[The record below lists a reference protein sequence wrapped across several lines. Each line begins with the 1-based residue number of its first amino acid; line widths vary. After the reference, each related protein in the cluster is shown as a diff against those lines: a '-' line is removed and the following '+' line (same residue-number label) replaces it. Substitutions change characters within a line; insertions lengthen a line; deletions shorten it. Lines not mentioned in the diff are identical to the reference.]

1 MSFKTYLKNPLNQQ
15 YIAEIL
21 FPILGYLFFDW
32 SLLIIVL
39 FYLIDQL
46 AAQILFLK
54 RLHTI
59 NQFHQ
64 IKNGP
69 ILIMISTFSFIAFF
83 SIELYGLYLAFE
95 KLSDL
100 TGNCFTEEV
109 LSFIKNE
116 LWLLFPLLILVY
128 YMQDKLTFYMPRR
141 FETQSSKN
149 YVLINFIENC
159 IITILVVIG
168 SYMYQFLTLPDLIV
182 IALILLIKIA
192 YDILLRPKIKFLTAF

>member
-182 IALILLIKIA
+182 IALILVIKIV

>member
-182 IALILLIKIA
+182 IALILVIKIA

>member
-159 IITILVVIG
+159 IITIMVVIG

-182 IALILLIKIA
+182 IALILVIKIA

>member
-69 ILIMISTFSFIAFF
+69 ILIMISTFSFIVFF

-159 IITILVVIG
+159 IITIMVVIG

-182 IALILLIKIA
+182 IALILVIKIA

>member
-69 ILIMISTFSFIAFF
+69 ILIMISTFSFIVFF

-182 IALILLIKIA
+182 IALILVIKIV